1 MLDKNG
7 KIGGKVSIIDLVV
20 LLLVIVVAAGIAF
33 RYGSSATTAVQS
45 SEKFECVLKVTNVR
59 QFTVDALNKKGV
71 ITDKNSEKVLGEIKN
86 IEVEEAQ
93 FQSTTAD
100 GKIVESVLP
109 DRYTCYVT
117 IEASGKESED
127 GYIMDDSNELS
138 VGRNMDIYSK
148 YVKTSGEIK
157 SVEKLDQ

>member
-1 MLDKNG
+1 M
-7 KIGGKVSIIDLVV
+7 
-20 LLLVIVVAAGIAF
+20 
-33 RYGSSATTAVQS
+33 
-45 SEKFECVLKVTNVR
+45 
-59 QFTVDALNKKGV
+59 DALNKKGV

-100 GKIVESVLP
+100 GKIVETVLP
-109 DRYTCYVT
+109 ERYTCYVT